1 MINLTC
7 KTCNSQY
14 EKPDEYKTYSE
25 IHPNVFWKWNLTY
38 CDTCRKAKQLESFKE
53 LPKIINALC
62 QTQ

>member
-1 MINLTC
+1 MITC
-7 KTCNSQY
+7 TCQTCGTQY

-25 IHPNVFWKWNLTY
+25 THPNVFWKWNLTY
-38 CDTCRKAKQLESFKE
+38 CDTCRKAKQLESIKH